1 MVSVQSD
8 TAEMEELL
16 RSLGGRIVDRV
27 VQERNRPD
35 PRTFLGLGRIRQL
48 HERLRQQE
56 GNPSA
61 SGARPLVV
69 VDAALKPPQLFGIE
83 DIVKAEVWDRIRV
96 ILEIFQQQA
105 QVKEARLQV
114 ELARLRYELPF
125 VHEALHRTLTGEH
138 PGFMGGGELP
148 MRTYE
153 TQLRRRTRKIL
164 EELASVR
171 LERAQRRRGRH
182 RSGFQLVSITGYT
195 NSGKSSLLNALCGS
209 DVHVENVYF
218 STLQTTTRRPRPE
231 HLEGRHAALLFTDT
245 VGFIRNL
252 PPWLVDAFAST
263 LEEVSA
269 SDAIVLVVDASE
281 PVALVRPKLQTAWSL
296 LDQLGAPKRR
306 VLVLNKA
313 DLVSSNLRSDIQTS
327 LSLPTQFPTTPF
339 LWISTFTN
347 ENVSAL
353 VRTILNRLLPSQE
366 VEVHLSL
373 QNPHH
378 QSFASWLREH
388 TDVLEQ
394 RNGGDGPILIVR
406 CTRQELPH
414 LLRRGRQASARLEE
428 PSSTRKEGDGGSPS
442 PT

>member
-1 MVSVQSD
+1 
-8 TAEMEELL
+8 MEELL
-16 RSLGGRIVDRV
+16 RSLGCRIVDRV
-27 VQERNRPD
+27 LQERSRPD
-35 PRTFLGLGRIRQL
+35 PRTFLGLGRLRQL

-56 GNPSA
+56 GDPSV

-83 DIVKAEVWDRIRV
+83 DIVRAEVWDRIRV
-96 ILEIFQQQA
+96 ILEIFQQKA

-164 EELASVR
+164 EELAGVR
-171 LERAQRRRGRH
+171 RERAQRRRGRH

-209 DVHVENVYF
+209 NAHVEDVYF

-245 VGFIRNL
+245 VGFIRDL

-269 SDAIVLVVDASE
+269 SDAIVLVVDTSE
-281 PVALVRPKLQTAWSL
+281 PVALARFKLQTAWSL

-306 VLVLNKA
+306 VLALNKA
-313 DLVSSNLRSDIQTS
+313 DLVPSNRRSDIQTS
-327 LSLPTQFPTTPF
+327 LSLSTQFPTTPF
-339 LWISTFTN
+339 LWTSTLTQ
-347 ENVSAL
+347 ENVSAV
-353 VRTILNRLLPSQE
+353 VRTLLNRLLPSQKIE
-366 VEVHLSL
+366 IHLTL
-373 QNPHH
+373 QNPGH
-378 QSFASWLREH
+378 QSFASWLHEH
-388 TDVLEQ
+388 TDILEQ
-394 RNGGDGPILIVR
+394 RNGGDVTVLLVR
-406 CTRQELPH
+406 CTHEELPQ
-414 LLRRGRQASARLEE
+414 LLRRGRRAHVLLEE
-428 PSSTRKEGDGGSPS
+428 PTST
-442 PT
+442 